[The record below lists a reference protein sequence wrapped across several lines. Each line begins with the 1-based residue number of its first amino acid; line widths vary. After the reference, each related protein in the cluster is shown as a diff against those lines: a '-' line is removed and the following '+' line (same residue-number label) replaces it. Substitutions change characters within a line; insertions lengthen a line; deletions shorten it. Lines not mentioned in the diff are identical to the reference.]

1 MAMDILWLGGI
12 FEFLKKFLN
21 TRHTA
26 ALLGLLDAVP
36 HQDMEISFFIEREL
50 ISYNGKPTA
59 AERNER
65 PGGGPEKVD
74 HGKVTI
80 RGEGQ
85 VTDDGGN
92 AKFIGPEHKSYNNRD
107 KPAEGCLPG
116 KTGFELAQ
124 NFINKI

>member
-1 MAMDILWLGGI
+1 MSMDIVRFCGI
-12 FEFLKKFLN
+12 FGFLKKFLN

-74 HGKVTI
+74 HGRI
-80 RGEGQ
+80 AGWGEGQ
-85 VTDDGGN
+85 IPDNGGN
-92 AKFIGPEHKSYNNRD
+92 AEFVGAEHKAYDNRN
-107 KPAEGCLPG
+107 KPAEGSLPG
-116 KTGFELAQ
+116 ETGF
-124 NFINKI
+124 KGR